1 MLRNR
6 PRRYPSIDS
15 WTWGAQCLKYPNQPF
30 SVRFTSEQMAFI
42 LLPLLRRVLLR
53 MASLSLSRL
62 FLRGRYPASS
72 LLRRLCHLPGT
83 VLRALLAAMNAVPSR
98 LVIPDSYRSN
108 FQPFYLQPPHAFLSF
123 CSLCSPGIGRGFS
136 VLPSRVGFRLG
147 FVFKKQ
153 TRQCI
158 RPNRVHRCFVYGL
171 VVRFRL
177 LPTPP
182 LDDAVAFCYG
192 QTSASVR

>member
-1 MLRNR
+1 
-6 PRRYPSIDS
+6 
-15 WTWGAQCLKYPNQPF
+15 
-30 SVRFTSEQMAFI
+30 
-42 LLPLLRRVLLR
+42 
-53 MASLSLSRL
+53 
-62 FLRGRYPASS
+62 
-72 LLRRLCHLPGT
+72 
-83 VLRALLAAMNAVPSR
+83 MNAVPSR

-108 FQPFYLQPPHAFLSF
+108 FQPFYLQPPHPFLSF

-158 RPNRVHRCFVYGL
+158 RPNRVHHCFVYGL

-192 QTSASVR
+192 QTSASVRRGLSPHDWCVLSGALLLSVPDKPGSWLFRSTFGREHARWRLRFLVVDPERLRRAL